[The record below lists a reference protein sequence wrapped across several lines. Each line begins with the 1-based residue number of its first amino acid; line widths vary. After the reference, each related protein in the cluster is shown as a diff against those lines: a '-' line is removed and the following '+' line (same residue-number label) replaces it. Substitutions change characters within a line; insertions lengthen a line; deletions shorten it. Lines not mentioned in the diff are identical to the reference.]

1 MTVGPPIEE
10 LHLAQT
16 PEVDDIPGE
25 TSRRLIERQ
34 SRLDSSAIAYPD
46 RVPMAL
52 SEAKGATIEDAD
64 GNVFLDLFG
73 GIGVANVGHSNPYVV
88 KAVTEQ
94 TERLVHTL
102 DFPTDARLE
111 LLEELDA
118 IAPGDLPGNARM
130 VFGGPTGTDAI
141 EATIKLAK
149 DNTDGRGLVAFRG
162 GYHGTSTGAMSL
174 SSARKYK
181 EDYAPLLADVTFA
194 PYPDPV
200 GLDTGSEITV
210 EHALSEV
217 RAAVEDPY
225 GGLSN
230 PAGIWVEP
238 IQGEGGVA
246 VPPEGFL
253 RGLGEIAAENDLP
266 LIVDEIQTG
275 IGRTGEWFASD
286 HFGVTP
292 DAVTMAKAL
301 GGIGLPLSGTLYHE
315 DLDEW
320 EPGSHVGTFR
330 GYAPAFRAG
339 VRAIEYIRR
348 RDLLAHAT
356 ELGAYIR
363 ARLREAGEDSP
374 FLVDVRGKGLLV
386 GAEFRT
392 PEGEPFGAF
401 VDDLQRRCFERGVLV
416 WTAGR
421 DRHVLRLLPPLVL
434 TERQAEAAMDVV
446 TACIEDVMRERG

>member
-1 MTVGPPIEE
+1 VTVGPPIAE
-10 LHLAQT
+10 LHLAQE
-16 PEVDDIPGE
+16 PDVGEVPGE
-25 TSRRLIERQ
+25 ASRRLIERQ

-52 SEAKGATIEDAD
+52 EEARGATLKDAD

-88 KAVTEQ
+88 EAVVEQ

-102 DFPTDARLE
+102 DFPTEARLE
-111 LLEELDA
+111 LIELLDE
-118 IAPGDLPGNARM
+118 IAPGDLPGDARV
-130 VFGGPTGTDAI
+130 VFGGPTGTDAV

-149 DNTDGRGLVAFRG
+149 DNTGGQGMIAFRG
-162 GYHGTSTGAMSL
+162 GYHGTSSGAMSL

-181 EDYAPLLADVTFA
+181 DDYTPLLADVAFA

-200 GLDTGSEITV
+200 ELGADPEAAV
-210 EHALSEV
+210 ERALSEV
-217 RAAVEDPY
+217 RAVVEDAY
-225 GGLSN
+225 GGLAN

-238 IQGEGGVA
+238 IQGEGGVV
-246 VPPEGFL
+246 VPPDGFMA
-253 RGLGEIAAENDLP
+253 GLADIAAENDLP
-266 LIVDEIQTG
+266 LVVDEIQTG

-286 HFGVTP
+286 HFDVSP

-301 GGIGLPLSGTLYHE
+301 GGIGLPLSCTLYRE
-315 DLDEW
+315 ELDDW
-320 EPGSHVGTFR
+320 AAGSHVGTFR

-339 VRAIEYIRR
+339 KRAIEYIRG

-356 ELGAYIR
+356 AVGEYIQS
-363 ARLREAGEDSP
+363 RLREAAEDCP
-374 FLVDVRGKGLLV
+374 YLVDVRGEGLLV

-392 PEGEPFGAF
+392 REGDPFGGFAT
-401 VDDLQRRCFERGVLV
+401 DLQRRCFDRGVVV

-434 TERQAEAAMDVV
+434 TDRQAAAAMDVV
-446 TACIEDVMRERG
+446 TDAVRELTREHS